1 MTNSLRETARMLLTL
16 SALCAALMLGST
28 PLRAE
33 VAETSSSGTEVQA
46 EKFIVTGVV
55 KDATGETLPGVGI
68 HIKGQEGAFGTDGE
82 GKFEI
87 NIKSKTATLTFSYI
101 GFKTEEIKVKA
112 GDNITVVMK
121 EDSELLEEVVV
132 TGFQTKNKNSFTGS
146 STTIEKDKMMAMG
159 TQSIMQG
166 IEAFVPG
173 VVSID
178 NSLMGSNPN
187 AKPELNIR
195 GRATF
200 EGKANMPVFV
210 VDGSIVTSDFVF
222 DMDMNDI
229 QSVTVLRDASATAL
243 YGAKGSAGVV
253 VITTRPME
261 GGKLKLRYNGT
272 IRSSIPDLSDYH
284 LLDAEQKLE
293 YERLAGVF
301 SDDNPEER
309 YKKELEYAAIREQIA
324 RGVNTDWMAKPL
336 RIGLSQNHNIN
347 IDGGDNYARYSLGLR
362 YGKDQGVMRGSG
374 RDRLNTT
381 FKLSYSK
388 DELFFISNLARVSF
402 VNGQDSPYGDF
413 KSFVDANPYDSP
425 YDKDGNLRHLL
436 THKLINPLYEATAGN
451 VSRSSDFDF
460 FDTLPFRMWLA
471 DFRIDADAT
480 LQRGKSERINFV
492 SPRSGKELEKAK
504 LSQRGS
510 LSETFSKSSDFSGKL
525 MLSYNKN
532 VLEDLFLSA
541 MAGSNIEYRTYQ
553 MSRYSSVG
561 YYSDKLPDPGFSS
574 GYPAGGRPVSEDRI
588 IAGVGFFANLNTI
601 YKEKYFL
608 DFIYRY
614 EGSSLFGKNSRF
626 APFWSAGI
634 GWNIHKEPFMKDL
647 NVNLLK
653 LRLSTGYLG
662 NVSFSPYQAMTTYR
676 YGEDLT
682 YVKGAGA
689 VPITIGNPDLRWER
703 TQNNN
708 IGLDLNVLDNRWD
721 LSLDLY
727 LKITD
732 NLLLDVTKAPSVGVA
747 TAKENVGEIENK
759 GIELS
764 TRIVP
769 VRTKD
774 WNWTVAM
781 TYSYNKNRIR
791 KISDALKAQNEKSL
805 ADNSRMP
812 LPIYVEGESLTTL
825 KVVPSAGIDP
835 ATGREIYIKRDG
847 SYTFDYDPRD
857 KVTFGDTSPLATGM
871 VSSYLTYKGFT
882 LTTGLRY
889 QLGAMDYNLT
899 LASRVEGADPRKN
912 ADERV
917 FSDRW
922 TQPGDHASYKDIADA
937 SVPMQ
942 TSRFVAVNNFLDLSS
957 VSLAYDFKPIDLKY
971 FSLKNMRLELL
982 ANDLYHFSTIRRERG
997 LSYPYARSIE
1007 MTIRFTLGNHDYT
1020 EYPIEGAGDD
1030 AHPRTGDT
1038 PDDQLRQIP
1047 RHTAQGHDAQGG
1059 ALPG

>member
-1 MTNSLRETARMLLTL
+1 MTHSLRETAHLALAL
-16 SALCAALMLGST
+16 SALCATLMLGST

-33 VAETSSSGTEVQA
+33 VAETSSSGSEVQA

-68 HIKGQEGAFGTDGE
+68 HIKGQEGAFGTNGE

-87 NIKSKTATLTFSYI
+87 NIKSRTATLVFSYI
-101 GFKTEEIKVKA
+101 SFKTQEVKVMA

-121 EDSELLEEVVV
+121 EDTELLEEVVV
-132 TGFQTKNKNSFTGS
+132 TGFQTKSKNSFTGS
-146 STTIEKDKMMAMG
+146 STTIDKEKMMAMG

-309 YKKELEYAAIREQIA
+309 YRKELEYAAIREQIA

-460 FDTLPFRMWLA
+460 FDTLTFRMWLA

-561 YYSDKLPDPGFSS
+561 YYSDKLPNPGFSS

-588 IAGVGFFANLNTI
+588 IAGVGFFANLNAI

-608 DFIYRY
+608 DLIYRY

-653 LRLSTGYLG
+653 LRFSTGYLG
-662 NVSFSPYQAMTTYR
+662 NVSFSPYQALTTYR

-689 VPITIGNPDLRWER
+689 VPITIGNPNLRWER

-805 ADNSRMP
+805 SDKNSRMP

-912 ADERV
+912 ADQRV

-922 TQPGDHASYKDIADA
+922 TQPGDHASYKNIADA

-1007 MTIRFTLGNHDYT
+1007 MTIRFTL
-1020 EYPIEGAGDD
+1020 
-1030 AHPRTGDT
+1030 
-1038 PDDQLRQIP
+1038 
-1047 RHTAQGHDAQGG
+1047 
-1059 ALPG
+1059 

>member
-1 MTNSLRETARMLLTL
+1 MANSLRETARMSLTL
-16 SALCAALMLGST
+16 SALCATLMLGST

-33 VAETSSSGTEVQA
+33 VAETSSPGTEVQA

-55 KDATGETLPGVGI
+55 KDDTGETLPGVAI
-68 HIKGQEGAFGTDGE
+68 HIKGQEGAFGTNGE

-336 RIGLSQNHNIN
+336 RVGLSQNHNIN

-460 FDTLPFRMWLA
+460 FDTLTFRMWLA

-1007 MTIRFTLGNHDYT
+1007 MTIRFTL
-1020 EYPIEGAGDD
+1020 
-1030 AHPRTGDT
+1030 
-1038 PDDQLRQIP
+1038 
-1047 RHTAQGHDAQGG
+1047 
-1059 ALPG
+1059 

>member
-1 MTNSLRETARMLLTL
+1 MINSLRETARMSLTL
-16 SALCAALMLGST
+16 SALCATLILGST

-33 VAETSSSGTEVQA
+33 VAEASSSGTEVQA

-87 NIKSKTATLTFSYI
+87 NIKTKTATLTFSYI
-101 GFKTEEIKVKA
+101 GFKTQEIKVKA

-146 STTIEKDKMMAMG
+146 STTIDKEKMMAMG

-301 SDDNPEER
+301 KDDNPEER

-336 RIGLSQNHNIN
+336 RVGLSQNHNIN

-460 FDTLPFRMWLA
+460 FDTLTFRMWLA

-708 IGLDLNVLDNRWD
+708 IGLDLNVFDNRWD

-1007 MTIRFTLGNHDYT
+1007 MTIRFTL
-1020 EYPIEGAGDD
+1020 
-1030 AHPRTGDT
+1030 
-1038 PDDQLRQIP
+1038 
-1047 RHTAQGHDAQGG
+1047 
-1059 ALPG
+1059 

>member
-1 MTNSLRETARMLLTL
+1 MTNSLRESAHLTLTL
-16 SALCAALMLGST
+16 SALCATLMLGST

-33 VAETSSSGTEVQA
+33 VAETSSPGTEVQA

-55 KDATGETLPGVGI
+55 KDDTGETLPGVAI
-68 HIKGQEGAFGTDGE
+68 HIKGQEGAFGTNGE

-101 GFKTEEIKVKA
+101 GFKTQEIKVKA

-301 SDDNPEER
+301 KDDNPEER

-336 RIGLSQNHNIN
+336 RVGLSQNHNIN

-460 FDTLPFRMWLA
+460 FDTLTFRMWLA

-922 TQPGDHASYKDIADA
+922 TQPGDHASYKNIADA

-1007 MTIRFTLGNHDYT
+1007 MTIRFTL
-1020 EYPIEGAGDD
+1020 
-1030 AHPRTGDT
+1030 
-1038 PDDQLRQIP
+1038 
-1047 RHTAQGHDAQGG
+1047 
-1059 ALPG
+1059 

>member
-1 MTNSLRETARMLLTL
+1 MTNSLRESAHLTLTL
-16 SALCAALMLGST
+16 SALCATLMLGST

-33 VAETSSSGTEVQA
+33 VAETSSPGTEVQA

-55 KDATGETLPGVGI
+55 KDDTGETLPGVAI
-68 HIKGQEGAFGTDGE
+68 HIKGQEGAFGTNGE

-87 NIKSKTATLTFSYI
+87 NIKTKTVTLTFSYI
-101 GFKTEEIKVKA
+101 GFKTQEIKVKA

-301 SDDNPEER
+301 EDDNPEER

-336 RIGLSQNHNIN
+336 RVGLSQNHNIN

-460 FDTLPFRMWLA
+460 FDTLTFRMWLA

-480 LQRGKSERINFV
+480 LQRGKSERVNFV

-708 IGLDLNVLDNRWD
+708 IGLDLNVFDNRWD

-1007 MTIRFTLGNHDYT
+1007 MTIRFTL
-1020 EYPIEGAGDD
+1020 
-1030 AHPRTGDT
+1030 
-1038 PDDQLRQIP
+1038 
-1047 RHTAQGHDAQGG
+1047 
-1059 ALPG
+1059 

>member
-1 MTNSLRETARMLLTL
+1 MSLTL
-16 SALCAALMLGST
+16 SALCATLMLGST

-33 VAETSSSGTEVQA
+33 VAETSSSGSEVQA

-55 KDATGETLPGVGI
+55 KDASGETLPGVGI
-68 HIKGQEGAFGTDGE
+68 HIKGQEGAFGTNGE

-87 NIKSKTATLTFSYI
+87 NIKSRTATLVFSYI
-101 GFKTEEIKVKA
+101 SFKTQEVKVKA

-121 EDSELLEEVVV
+121 EDTELLEEVVV
-132 TGFQTKNKNSFTGS
+132 TGFQTKSKNSFTGS
-146 STTIEKDKMMAMG
+146 STTIDKEKMMAMG

-301 SDDNPEER
+301 SDGNPEER

-336 RIGLSQNHNIN
+336 RVGLSQNHNIN

-460 FDTLPFRMWLA
+460 FDTLTFRMWLA

-561 YYSDKLPDPGFSS
+561 YYSDKLPNPGFSS

-588 IAGVGFFANLNTI
+588 IAGVGFFANLNAI

-653 LRLSTGYLG
+653 LRFSTGYLG
-662 NVSFSPYQAMTTYR
+662 NVSFSPYQALTTYR

-805 ADNSRMP
+805 SDKNSRMP

-912 ADERV
+912 ADQRV

-922 TQPGDHASYKDIADA
+922 TQPGNHASYKNIADA

-1007 MTIRFTLGNHDYT
+1007 MTIRFTL
-1020 EYPIEGAGDD
+1020 
-1030 AHPRTGDT
+1030 
-1038 PDDQLRQIP
+1038 
-1047 RHTAQGHDAQGG
+1047 
-1059 ALPG
+1059 

>member
-1 MTNSLRETARMLLTL
+1 MTHSLRETAHLALAL
-16 SALCAALMLGST
+16 SALCATLMLGST

-33 VAETSSSGTEVQA
+33 VAETSAPGSEVQA

-68 HIKGQEGAFGTDGE
+68 HIKGQEGAFGTNGE

-87 NIKSKTATLTFSYI
+87 NIKSRTATLVFSYI
-101 GFKTEEIKVKA
+101 SFKTQEVKVKA

-121 EDSELLEEVVV
+121 EDTELLEEVVV
-132 TGFQTKNKNSFTGS
+132 TGFQTKSKNSFTGS
-146 STTIEKDKMMAMG
+146 STTIDKEKMMAMG

-309 YKKELEYAAIREQIA
+309 YRKELEYAAIREQIA

-336 RIGLSQNHNIN
+336 RVGLSQNHNIN

-413 KSFVDANPYDSP
+413 KNFVDANPYDSP

-460 FDTLPFRMWLA
+460 FDTLTFRMWLA

-561 YYSDKLPDPGFSS
+561 YYSDKLPNPGFSS

-588 IAGVGFFANLNTI
+588 IAGVGFFANLNAI

-653 LRLSTGYLG
+653 LRFSTGYLG
-662 NVSFSPYQAMTTYR
+662 NVSFSPYQALTTYR

-805 ADNSRMP
+805 SDKNSRMP

-857 KVTFGDTSPLATGM
+857 KVTFGDTSPLASGM

-912 ADERV
+912 ADQRV

-922 TQPGDHASYKDIADA
+922 TQPGNHASYKNIADA

-1007 MTIRFTLGNHDYT
+1007 MTIRFTL
-1020 EYPIEGAGDD
+1020 
-1030 AHPRTGDT
+1030 
-1038 PDDQLRQIP
+1038 
-1047 RHTAQGHDAQGG
+1047 
-1059 ALPG
+1059 

>member
-1 MTNSLRETARMLLTL
+1 MANSLRETARMSLTL
-16 SALCAALMLGST
+16 SALCATLILGST

-33 VAETSSSGTEVQA
+33 VAEASSSGTEVQA

-87 NIKSKTATLTFSYI
+87 NIKTKTATLTFSYI
-101 GFKTEEIKVKA
+101 GFKTQEIKVKA

-146 STTIEKDKMMAMG
+146 STTIDKEKMMAMG

-222 DMDMNDI
+222 DMDINDI

-301 SDDNPEER
+301 KDDNPEER

-460 FDTLPFRMWLA
+460 FDTLTFRMWLA

-708 IGLDLNVLDNRWD
+708 IGLDLNVFDNRWD

-1007 MTIRFTLGNHDYT
+1007 MTIRFTL
-1020 EYPIEGAGDD
+1020 
-1030 AHPRTGDT
+1030 
-1038 PDDQLRQIP
+1038 
-1047 RHTAQGHDAQGG
+1047 
-1059 ALPG
+1059 

>member
-1 MTNSLRETARMLLTL
+1 MSLTL
-16 SALCAALMLGST
+16 SALCATLMFGST

-33 VAETSSSGTEVQA
+33 VAETSAPGTEVQA

-55 KDATGETLPGVGI
+55 KDDTGETLPGVAI
-68 HIKGQEGAFGTDGE
+68 HIKGQEGAFGTNGE

-87 NIKSKTATLTFSYI
+87 NIKTKTATLTFSYI

-301 SDDNPEER
+301 KDDNPEER

-336 RIGLSQNHNIN
+336 RVGLSQNHNIN

-460 FDTLPFRMWLA
+460 FDTLTFRMWLA

-480 LQRGKSERINFV
+480 LQRGKSERVNFV

-647 NVNLLK
+647 DVNLLK

-708 IGLDLNVLDNRWD
+708 IGLDLNVFDNRWD

-1007 MTIRFTLGNHDYT
+1007 MTIRFTL
-1020 EYPIEGAGDD
+1020 
-1030 AHPRTGDT
+1030 
-1038 PDDQLRQIP
+1038 
-1047 RHTAQGHDAQGG
+1047 
-1059 ALPG
+1059 

>member
-1 MTNSLRETARMLLTL
+1 MSLTL
-16 SALCAALMLGST
+16 SALCATLMLGST

-55 KDATGETLPGVGI
+55 KDDTGETLPGVAI
-68 HIKGQEGAFGTDGE
+68 HIKGQEGAFGTNGE

-87 NIKSKTATLTFSYI
+87 NIKTKTATLTFSYI
-101 GFKTEEIKVKA
+101 GFKTQEIKVKA

-301 SDDNPEER
+301 KDDNPEER

-336 RIGLSQNHNIN
+336 RVGLSQNHNIN

-460 FDTLPFRMWLA
+460 FDTLTFRMWLA

-510 LSETFSKSSDFSGKL
+510 LSETFSKSSDFSGKV

-541 MAGSNIEYRTYQ
+541 MAGSNLEYRTYQ

-708 IGLDLNVLDNRWD
+708 IGLDLNVFDNRWD

-922 TQPGDHASYKDIADA
+922 TQPGDHASYKNIADA

-1007 MTIRFTLGNHDYT
+1007 MTIRFTL
-1020 EYPIEGAGDD
+1020 
-1030 AHPRTGDT
+1030 
-1038 PDDQLRQIP
+1038 
-1047 RHTAQGHDAQGG
+1047 
-1059 ALPG
+1059 

>member
-1 MTNSLRETARMLLTL
+1 MINSLRETARMSLTL
-16 SALCAALMLGST
+16 SALCATLMLGST

-33 VAETSSSGTEVQA
+33 VAEASSSGTEVQA

-87 NIKSKTATLTFSYI
+87 NIKTKTATLTFSYI
-101 GFKTEEIKVKA
+101 GFKTQEIKVKA

-301 SDDNPEER
+301 KDDNPEER

-336 RIGLSQNHNIN
+336 RVGLSQNHNIN

-460 FDTLPFRMWLA
+460 FDTLTFRMWLA

-708 IGLDLNVLDNRWD
+708 IGLDLNVFDNRWD

-1007 MTIRFTLGNHDYT
+1007 MTIRFTL
-1020 EYPIEGAGDD
+1020 
-1030 AHPRTGDT
+1030 
-1038 PDDQLRQIP
+1038 
-1047 RHTAQGHDAQGG
+1047 
-1059 ALPG
+1059 

>member
-1 MTNSLRETARMLLTL
+1 MSLTL
-16 SALCAALMLGST
+16 SALCATLMLGST

-33 VAETSSSGTEVQA
+33 VAETSSPGTEVQA

-55 KDATGETLPGVGI
+55 KDDTGETLPGVAI
-68 HIKGQEGAFGTDGE
+68 HIKGQEGAFGTNGE

-101 GFKTEEIKVKA
+101 GFKTQEIKVKA

-301 SDDNPEER
+301 KDDNPEER

-336 RIGLSQNHNIN
+336 RVGLSQNHNIN

-460 FDTLPFRMWLA
+460 FDTLTFRMWLA

-480 LQRGKSERINFV
+480 LQRGKSERVNFV

-708 IGLDLNVLDNRWD
+708 IGLDLNVFDNRWD

-1007 MTIRFTLGNHDYT
+1007 MTIRFTL
-1020 EYPIEGAGDD
+1020 
-1030 AHPRTGDT
+1030 
-1038 PDDQLRQIP
+1038 
-1047 RHTAQGHDAQGG
+1047 
-1059 ALPG
+1059 

>member
-1 MTNSLRETARMLLTL
+1 MTHSLRETAHLALAL
-16 SALCAALMLGST
+16 SALCATLMLGST

-33 VAETSSSGTEVQA
+33 VAETSAPGSEVQA

-68 HIKGQEGAFGTDGE
+68 HIKGQEGAFGTNGE

-87 NIKSKTATLTFSYI
+87 NIKSRTATLVFSYI
-101 GFKTEEIKVKA
+101 SFKTQEVKVKA

-121 EDSELLEEVVV
+121 EDTELLEEVVV
-132 TGFQTKNKNSFTGS
+132 TGFQTKSKNSFTGS
-146 STTIEKDKMMAMG
+146 STTIDKEKMMAMG

-309 YKKELEYAAIREQIA
+309 YRKELEYAAIREQIA

-336 RIGLSQNHNIN
+336 RVGLSQNHNIN

-413 KSFVDANPYDSP
+413 KNFVDANPYDSP

-460 FDTLPFRMWLA
+460 FDTLTFRMWLA

-561 YYSDKLPDPGFSS
+561 YYSDKLPNPGFSS

-588 IAGVGFFANLNTI
+588 IAGVGFFANLNAI

-653 LRLSTGYLG
+653 LRFSTGYLG
-662 NVSFSPYQAMTTYR
+662 NVSFSPYQALTTYR

-805 ADNSRMP
+805 SDKNSRMP

-847 SYTFDYDPRD
+847 SYTFDYDPSD
-857 KVTFGDTSPLATGM
+857 KVTFGDTSPLASGM

-912 ADERV
+912 ADQRV

-922 TQPGDHASYKDIADA
+922 TQPGNHAFYKNIADA

-1007 MTIRFTLGNHDYT
+1007 MTIRFTL
-1020 EYPIEGAGDD
+1020 
-1030 AHPRTGDT
+1030 
-1038 PDDQLRQIP
+1038 
-1047 RHTAQGHDAQGG
+1047 
-1059 ALPG
+1059 

>member
-1 MTNSLRETARMLLTL
+1 MANSLRESAHLTLTL
-16 SALCAALMLGST
+16 SALCATLMLGST

-55 KDATGETLPGVGI
+55 KDDTGETLPGVAI

-87 NIKSKTATLTFSYI
+87 NIKTKTATLTFSYI
-101 GFKTEEIKVKA
+101 GFKTQEIKVKA

-146 STTIEKDKMMAMG
+146 STTIDKEKMMAMG

-272 IRSSIPDLSDYH
+272 IRSSVPDLSDYH

-301 SDDNPEER
+301 KDDNPEER

-336 RIGLSQNHNIN
+336 RVGLSQNHNIN

-460 FDTLPFRMWLA
+460 FDTLTFRMWLA

-647 NVNLLK
+647 NVILLK

-1007 MTIRFTLGNHDYT
+1007 MTIRFTL
-1020 EYPIEGAGDD
+1020 
-1030 AHPRTGDT
+1030 
-1038 PDDQLRQIP
+1038 
-1047 RHTAQGHDAQGG
+1047 
-1059 ALPG
+1059 

>member
-1 MTNSLRETARMLLTL
+1 MSLTL
-16 SALCAALMLGST
+16 SALCATLMLGST

-33 VAETSSSGTEVQA
+33 VAETSSPGTEVQA

-55 KDATGETLPGVGI
+55 KDDTDETLPGVAI
-68 HIKGQEGAFGTDGE
+68 HIKGQEGAFGTNGE

-101 GFKTEEIKVKA
+101 GFKTQEIKVKA

-222 DMDMNDI
+222 DLDMNDI

-301 SDDNPEER
+301 EDDNPEER

-336 RIGLSQNHNIN
+336 RVGLSQNHNIN

-460 FDTLPFRMWLA
+460 FDTLTFRMWLA

-480 LQRGKSERINFV
+480 LQRGKSERVNFV

-1007 MTIRFTLGNHDYT
+1007 MTIRFTL
-1020 EYPIEGAGDD
+1020 
-1030 AHPRTGDT
+1030 
-1038 PDDQLRQIP
+1038 
-1047 RHTAQGHDAQGG
+1047 
-1059 ALPG
+1059 

>member
-1 MTNSLRETARMLLTL
+1 MSLTL
-16 SALCAALMLGST
+16 SALCATLMLGST

-33 VAETSSSGTEVQA
+33 VAETSSPGTVVQA

-55 KDATGETLPGVGI
+55 KDDTGETLPGVAI
-68 HIKGQEGAFGTDGE
+68 HIKGQEGAFGTNGE

-101 GFKTEEIKVKA
+101 GFKTQEIKVKA

-301 SDDNPEER
+301 KDDNPEER

-336 RIGLSQNHNIN
+336 RVGLSQNHNIN

-460 FDTLPFRMWLA
+460 FDTLTFRMWLA

-708 IGLDLNVLDNRWD
+708 IGLDLNVFDNRWD

-922 TQPGDHASYKDIADA
+922 TQPGDHASYKNIADA

-1007 MTIRFTLGNHDYT
+1007 MTIRFTL
-1020 EYPIEGAGDD
+1020 
-1030 AHPRTGDT
+1030 
-1038 PDDQLRQIP
+1038 
-1047 RHTAQGHDAQGG
+1047 
-1059 ALPG
+1059 

>member
-1 MTNSLRETARMLLTL
+1 MSLTL

-55 KDATGETLPGVGI
+55 KDDTGETLPGVAI
-68 HIKGQEGAFGTDGE
+68 HIKGQEGAFGTNGE

-87 NIKSKTATLTFSYI
+87 NIKTKTATLTFSYI
-101 GFKTEEIKVKA
+101 GFKTQEIKVKA

-301 SDDNPEER
+301 KDDNPEER

-336 RIGLSQNHNIN
+336 RVGLSQNHNIN

-460 FDTLPFRMWLA
+460 FDTLTFRMWLA

-1007 MTIRFTLGNHDYT
+1007 MTIRFTL
-1020 EYPIEGAGDD
+1020 
-1030 AHPRTGDT
+1030 
-1038 PDDQLRQIP
+1038 
-1047 RHTAQGHDAQGG
+1047 
-1059 ALPG
+1059 

>member
-1 MTNSLRETARMLLTL
+1 MSLTL
-16 SALCAALMLGST
+16 SALCATLMLGST

-33 VAETSSSGTEVQA
+33 VTETSSPGTEVQA

-87 NIKSKTATLTFSYI
+87 NIKTKTATLTFSYI

-301 SDDNPEER
+301 KDDNPEER

-336 RIGLSQNHNIN
+336 RVGLSQNHNIN

-460 FDTLPFRMWLA
+460 FDTLTFRMWLA

-1007 MTIRFTLGNHDYT
+1007 MTIRFTL
-1020 EYPIEGAGDD
+1020 
-1030 AHPRTGDT
+1030 
-1038 PDDQLRQIP
+1038 
-1047 RHTAQGHDAQGG
+1047 
-1059 ALPG
+1059 

>member
-1 MTNSLRETARMLLTL
+1 MINSLRETARISLTL
-16 SALCAALMLGST
+16 SALCATLMLGST

-33 VAETSSSGTEVQA
+33 VAEASSSGTEVQA
-46 EKFIVTGVV
+46 EKYIVTGVV

-87 NIKSKTATLTFSYI
+87 NIKTKTATLTFSYI
-101 GFKTEEIKVKA
+101 GFKTQEIKVKA

-301 SDDNPEER
+301 EDDNPEER

-336 RIGLSQNHNIN
+336 RVGLSQNHNIN

-460 FDTLPFRMWLA
+460 FDTLTFRMWLA

-1007 MTIRFTLGNHDYT
+1007 MTIRFTL
-1020 EYPIEGAGDD
+1020 
-1030 AHPRTGDT
+1030 
-1038 PDDQLRQIP
+1038 
-1047 RHTAQGHDAQGG
+1047 
-1059 ALPG
+1059 

>member
-1 MTNSLRETARMLLTL
+1 MSLTL
-16 SALCAALMLGST
+16 SALCATLMLGST
-28 PLRAE
+28 SLRAE

-55 KDATGETLPGVGI
+55 KDDTGETLPGVAI
-68 HIKGQEGAFGTDGE
+68 HIKGQEGAFGTNGE

-87 NIKSKTATLTFSYI
+87 NIKTKTATLTFSYI
-101 GFKTEEIKVKA
+101 GFKTQEIKVKA

-301 SDDNPEER
+301 KDDNPEER

-336 RIGLSQNHNIN
+336 RVGLSQNHNIN

-460 FDTLPFRMWLA
+460 FDTLTFRMWLA

-510 LSETFSKSSDFSGKL
+510 LSETFSKSSDFSGKV

-708 IGLDLNVLDNRWD
+708 IGLDLNVFDNRWD

-857 KVTFGDTSPLATGM
+857 KVTFGDTSPVATGM

-1007 MTIRFTLGNHDYT
+1007 MTIRFTL
-1020 EYPIEGAGDD
+1020 
-1030 AHPRTGDT
+1030 
-1038 PDDQLRQIP
+1038 
-1047 RHTAQGHDAQGG
+1047 
-1059 ALPG
+1059 

>member
-1 MTNSLRETARMLLTL
+1 MSLTL
-16 SALCAALMLGST
+16 SALCATLMLGST

-33 VAETSSSGTEVQA
+33 VAETSSPGTVVQA

-55 KDATGETLPGVGI
+55 KDDTGETLPGVAI
-68 HIKGQEGAFGTDGE
+68 HIKGQEGAFGTNGE

-101 GFKTEEIKVKA
+101 GFKTQEIKVKA

-301 SDDNPEER
+301 EDDNPEER

-336 RIGLSQNHNIN
+336 RVGLSQNHNIN

-460 FDTLPFRMWLA
+460 FDTLTFRMWLA

-574 GYPAGGRPVSEDRI
+574 GYPAGGRPMSEDRI
-588 IAGVGFFANLNTI
+588 IAGVGFFANLNAI

-708 IGLDLNVLDNRWD
+708 IGLDLNVFDNRWD

-942 TSRFVAVNNFLDLSS
+942 TSRFVAINNFLDLSS

-1007 MTIRFTLGNHDYT
+1007 MTIRFTL
-1020 EYPIEGAGDD
+1020 
-1030 AHPRTGDT
+1030 
-1038 PDDQLRQIP
+1038 
-1047 RHTAQGHDAQGG
+1047 
-1059 ALPG
+1059 

>member
-1 MTNSLRETARMLLTL
+1 MSLTL
-16 SALCAALMLGST
+16 SALCATLMLGST

-55 KDATGETLPGVGI
+55 KDDPGETLPGVAI
-68 HIKGQEGAFGTDGE
+68 HIKGQEGAFGTNGE

-87 NIKSKTATLTFSYI
+87 NIKTKTATLTFSYI
-101 GFKTEEIKVKA
+101 GFKTQEIKVKA

-146 STTIEKDKMMAMG
+146 STTIDKEKMMAMG

-301 SDDNPEER
+301 KDDNPEER

-336 RIGLSQNHNIN
+336 RVGLSQNHNIN

-460 FDTLPFRMWLA
+460 FDTLTFRMWLA

-1007 MTIRFTLGNHDYT
+1007 MTIRFTL
-1020 EYPIEGAGDD
+1020 
-1030 AHPRTGDT
+1030 
-1038 PDDQLRQIP
+1038 
-1047 RHTAQGHDAQGG
+1047 
-1059 ALPG
+1059 

>member
-1 MTNSLRETARMLLTL
+1 MSLTL
-16 SALCAALMLGST
+16 SALCATLMLGST

-101 GFKTEEIKVKA
+101 GFKTQEIKVKA

-301 SDDNPEER
+301 KDDNPEER

-336 RIGLSQNHNIN
+336 RVGLSQNHNIN

-460 FDTLPFRMWLA
+460 FDTLTFRMWLA

-708 IGLDLNVLDNRWD
+708 IGLDLNVFDNRWD

-922 TQPGDHASYKDIADA
+922 TQPGDHASYKNIADA

-1007 MTIRFTLGNHDYT
+1007 MTIRFTL
-1020 EYPIEGAGDD
+1020 
-1030 AHPRTGDT
+1030 
-1038 PDDQLRQIP
+1038 
-1047 RHTAQGHDAQGG
+1047 
-1059 ALPG
+1059 

>member
-1 MTNSLRETARMLLTL
+1 MANSLREKARMSLTL
-16 SALCAALMLGST
+16 SALCATLMLGST

-55 KDATGETLPGVGI
+55 KDDTGETLPGVAI
-68 HIKGQEGAFGTDGE
+68 HIKGQEGAFGTNGE

-87 NIKSKTATLTFSYI
+87 NIKTKTATLTFSYI
-101 GFKTEEIKVKA
+101 GFKTQEIKVKA

-146 STTIEKDKMMAMG
+146 STTIDKEKMMAMG

-301 SDDNPEER
+301 KDDNPEER

-336 RIGLSQNHNIN
+336 RVGLSQNHNIN

-425 YDKDGNLRHLL
+425 YDRDGNLRHLL

-460 FDTLPFRMWLA
+460 FDTLTFRMWLA

-708 IGLDLNVLDNRWD
+708 IGLDLNVFDNRWD

-1007 MTIRFTLGNHDYT
+1007 MTIRFTL
-1020 EYPIEGAGDD
+1020 
-1030 AHPRTGDT
+1030 
-1038 PDDQLRQIP
+1038 
-1047 RHTAQGHDAQGG
+1047 
-1059 ALPG
+1059 

>member
-1 MTNSLRETARMLLTL
+1 MTNSLRETARMSLTL

-301 SDDNPEER
+301 KDDNPEER

-460 FDTLPFRMWLA
+460 FDTLTFRMWLA

-1007 MTIRFTLGNHDYT
+1007 MTIRFTL
-1020 EYPIEGAGDD
+1020 
-1030 AHPRTGDT
+1030 
-1038 PDDQLRQIP
+1038 
-1047 RHTAQGHDAQGG
+1047 
-1059 ALPG
+1059 

>member
-1 MTNSLRETARMLLTL
+1 MTNSLRETARMSLTL
-16 SALCAALMLGST
+16 SALCATLMLGST

-55 KDATGETLPGVGI
+55 KDDTGETLPGVAI
-68 HIKGQEGAFGTDGE
+68 HIKGQEGAFGTNGE

-87 NIKSKTATLTFSYI
+87 NIKTKTATLTFSYI
-101 GFKTEEIKVKA
+101 GFKTQEIKVKA

-301 SDDNPEER
+301 EDDNPEER

-336 RIGLSQNHNIN
+336 RVGLSQNHNIN

-413 KSFVDANPYDSP
+413 KNFVDANPYDSP

-460 FDTLPFRMWLA
+460 FDTLTFRMWLA

-510 LSETFSKSSDFSGKL
+510 LSETFSKSSDFSGKV

-541 MAGSNIEYRTYQ
+541 MAGSNLEYRTYQ

-708 IGLDLNVLDNRWD
+708 IGLDLNVFDNRWD

-1007 MTIRFTLGNHDYT
+1007 MTIRFTL
-1020 EYPIEGAGDD
+1020 
-1030 AHPRTGDT
+1030 
-1038 PDDQLRQIP
+1038 
-1047 RHTAQGHDAQGG
+1047 
-1059 ALPG
+1059 

>member
-1 MTNSLRETARMLLTL
+1 MANSLREKARMSLTL
-16 SALCAALMLGST
+16 SALCATLMLGST

-87 NIKSKTATLTFSYI
+87 NIKARTATLTFSYI

-301 SDDNPEER
+301 EDDNPEER

-336 RIGLSQNHNIN
+336 RVGLSQNHNIN

-460 FDTLPFRMWLA
+460 FDTLTFRMWLA

-480 LQRGKSERINFV
+480 LQRGKSERVNFV

-1007 MTIRFTLGNHDYT
+1007 MTIRFTL
-1020 EYPIEGAGDD
+1020 
-1030 AHPRTGDT
+1030 
-1038 PDDQLRQIP
+1038 
-1047 RHTAQGHDAQGG
+1047 
-1059 ALPG
+1059 

>member
-1 MTNSLRETARMLLTL
+1 MTNSLREKARMSLTL
-16 SALCAALMLGST
+16 SALCATLMLGST

-33 VAETSSSGTEVQA
+33 VAETSSPGTVVQA

-55 KDATGETLPGVGI
+55 KDDTGETLPGVAI
-68 HIKGQEGAFGTDGE
+68 HIKGQEGAFGTNGE

-101 GFKTEEIKVKA
+101 GFKTQEIKVKA

-301 SDDNPEER
+301 KDDNPEER

-425 YDKDGNLRHLL
+425 YDRDGNLRHLL

-460 FDTLPFRMWLA
+460 FDTLTFRMWLA

-480 LQRGKSERINFV
+480 LQRGKSERVNFV

-708 IGLDLNVLDNRWD
+708 FGLDLNVLDNRWD

-1007 MTIRFTLGNHDYT
+1007 MTIRFTL
-1020 EYPIEGAGDD
+1020 
-1030 AHPRTGDT
+1030 
-1038 PDDQLRQIP
+1038 
-1047 RHTAQGHDAQGG
+1047 
-1059 ALPG
+1059 

>member
-1 MTNSLRETARMLLTL
+1 MTNSLRETARMSLTL
-16 SALCAALMLGST
+16 SALCATLMLGST

-33 VAETSSSGTEVQA
+33 VAETSSPGTVVQA

-55 KDATGETLPGVGI
+55 KDDTGETLPGVAI
-68 HIKGQEGAFGTDGE
+68 HIKGQEGAFGTNGE

-101 GFKTEEIKVKA
+101 GFKTQEIKVKA

-301 SDDNPEER
+301 KDDNPEER

-336 RIGLSQNHNIN
+336 RVGLSQNHNIN

-460 FDTLPFRMWLA
+460 FDTLTFRMWLA

-532 VLEDLFLSA
+532 VLEDLFLST

-708 IGLDLNVLDNRWD
+708 IGLDLNVFDNRWD

-1007 MTIRFTLGNHDYT
+1007 MTIRFTL
-1020 EYPIEGAGDD
+1020 
-1030 AHPRTGDT
+1030 
-1038 PDDQLRQIP
+1038 
-1047 RHTAQGHDAQGG
+1047 
-1059 ALPG
+1059 

>member
-1 MTNSLRETARMLLTL
+1 MTNSLREKARMSLTL
-16 SALCAALMLGST
+16 SALCATLMLGST

-33 VAETSSSGTEVQA
+33 VAETSSPGTVVQA

-55 KDATGETLPGVGI
+55 KDDTGETLPGVAI
-68 HIKGQEGAFGTDGE
+68 HIKGQEGAFGTNGE

-101 GFKTEEIKVKA
+101 GFKTQEIKVKA

-301 SDDNPEER
+301 KDDNPEER

-336 RIGLSQNHNIN
+336 RVGLSQNHNIN

-460 FDTLPFRMWLA
+460 FDTLTFRMWLA

-1007 MTIRFTLGNHDYT
+1007 MTIRFTL
-1020 EYPIEGAGDD
+1020 
-1030 AHPRTGDT
+1030 
-1038 PDDQLRQIP
+1038 
-1047 RHTAQGHDAQGG
+1047 
-1059 ALPG
+1059 

>member
-1 MTNSLRETARMLLTL
+1 MANSLRESAHLTLTL
-16 SALCAALMLGST
+16 SALCATLMLGST

-33 VAETSSSGTEVQA
+33 VTETSSPGTEVQA

-68 HIKGQEGAFGTDGE
+68 HIKGQEGAFGTNGE

-87 NIKSKTATLTFSYI
+87 NIKSKTATLVFSYI
-101 GFKTEEIKVKA
+101 GFKTQEIKVKA

-146 STTIEKDKMMAMG
+146 STTIEKDRMMAMG

-210 VDGSIVTSDFVF
+210 VDGSIVTSDFIF

-336 RIGLSQNHNIN
+336 RVGLSQNHNIN

-460 FDTLPFRMWLA
+460 FDTLTFRMWLA
-471 DFRIDADAT
+471 DFRLDADAT

-561 YYSDKLPDPGFSS
+561 YYSDKLPNPGFSS

-708 IGLDLNVLDNRWD
+708 IGLDLNVFDNRWD

-1007 MTIRFTLGNHDYT
+1007 MTIRFTL
-1020 EYPIEGAGDD
+1020 
-1030 AHPRTGDT
+1030 
-1038 PDDQLRQIP
+1038 
-1047 RHTAQGHDAQGG
+1047 
-1059 ALPG
+1059 